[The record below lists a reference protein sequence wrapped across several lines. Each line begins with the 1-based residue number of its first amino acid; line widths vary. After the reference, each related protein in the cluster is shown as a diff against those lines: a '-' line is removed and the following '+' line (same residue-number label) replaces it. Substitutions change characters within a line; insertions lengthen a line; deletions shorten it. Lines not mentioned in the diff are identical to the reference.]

1 MQLKKFLNK
10 INHKMITMCKKNR
23 SDLNQT
29 EEKIFNYGD
38 CNKLFFYA
46 KKNEELKITV
56 ENEFTEYHARRL
68 ISDPKQWVVVKVTSD
83 KNIKDR
89 QSLIISHAMKR
100 NRAEAFVKLLRSN
113 C

>member
-46 KKNEELKITV
+46 KK
-56 ENEFTEYHARRL
+56 
-68 ISDPKQWVVVKVTSD
+68 
-83 KNIKDR
+83 
-89 QSLIISHAMKR
+89 
-100 NRAEAFVKLLRSN
+100 
-113 C
+113 

>member
-1 MQLKKFLNK
+1 MALNK
-10 INHKMITMCKKNR
+10 CLIKINYKMKTIGEKNR
-23 SDLNQT
+23 SDLNKT

-38 CNKLFFYA
+38 CNNFFYA
-46 KKNEELKITV
+46 KTIEELKITT

-83 KNIKDR
+83 KDIKDR
-89 QSLIISHAMKR
+89 QSLIISHVMKR